1 MKDEEE
7 SEGSEELSRPA
18 VYRSKARFT
27 LHAARLPMGVVG
39 AMEIWLVA

>member
-18 VYRSKARFT
+18 VYRFQGT
-27 LHAARLPMGVVG
+27 LHAPRLPMGVVG
-39 AMEIWLVA
+39 AMVIWLVA